1 MTTRPSPPDLESIRK
16 LVHDADVEGLIEIH
30 GAPANEY
37 DKEAEAI
44 HAAIAQLQPS
54 EITASKLLSTLEVI
68 WRRNFIDDDVELA
81 LRRPALRDIAEKIAR
96 VFGPEAQP
104 QTRRRGVPRST
115 T

>member
-68 WRRNFIDDDVELA
+68 WRRNFIDDDV
-81 LRRPALRDIAEKIAR
+81 RDSAEKIAR